1 MSKSTKPNEFVKR
14 RLFKLLVIAALALTT
29 FVPLAVS
36 SSTTQMQSIEA
47 SATPTPTPDPL
58 KPPSEFQVSWNT

>member
-14 RLFKLLVIAALALTT
+14 RLLKLLVIAALALTT

-36 SSTTQMQSIEA
+36 ASTTQTRIIEA
-47 SATPTPTPDPL
+47 SAIPTPTPDPL